1 MLLGQVPARKMTT
14 PKSDILYLDVLPP
27 TSFVV
32 LKCYFKY
39 PSATPHA
46 TLHVPDQP
54 MSKPGR
60 KKLVNDPTVSFLS
73 LDDAN
78 SDCHGSATGFLTH
91 PKLQVIF
98 DTINP
103 YVSPQNIIWLSPKQW
118 KRETLLLQRQQKSAR
133 TVEHLN
139 ISESKVSFCPIVQC
153 HKHP

>member
-1 MLLGQVPARKMTT
+1 MLLGQVPTRKMTT

-46 TLHVPDQP
+46 TLHIPDQP

-103 YVSPQNIIWLSPKQW
+103 YVSPQKYHLAFSEAVKKGNSFIAAPTK
-118 KRETLLLQRQQKSAR
+118 KRQNS
-133 TVEHLN
+133 
-139 ISESKVSFCPIVQC
+139 
-153 HKHP
+153 